1 MIEKLKILCDR
12 LKIDYKKDLI
22 ITIAVFSFILA
33 VGVVLS
39 FVYSLIIGII
49 IWVIGFIYVFLHYSN
64 LKSLVK
70 QLTNSKEIAFSGF
83 YRYVVTLL
91 KNNHILYSALQASLE
106 YVDEVLVDDV
116 NQLINEME
124 NDTTMEPFLNFSMSF
139 DDENIK
145 QMIILLYKTQD
156 SGIIDDVLDSINDCI
171 VNLQDTS
178 IKNYIY
184 KEEKKIEK
192 YYMFP
197 IILSAVVM
205 IMVSFYVF
213 SLIGEGL
220 YV

>member
-1 MIEKLKILCDR
+1 MFEKIKILCDR

-22 ITIAVFSFILA
+22 ITIVIFVCFI
-33 VGVVLS
+33 VIGIVLS
-39 FVYSLIIGII
+39 FIYSMIIGII
-49 IWVIGFIYVFLHYSN
+49 IWVIGFVYIFLHYSN
-64 LKSLVK
+64 LKSSVK
-70 QLTNSKEIAFSGF
+70 QLTNSKEIAFNGF
-83 YRYVVTLL
+83 YRYVITLL

-106 YVDEVLVDDV
+106 YVDEVLIDDV
-116 NQLINEME
+116 NRLILEME
-124 NDTTMEPFLNFSMSF
+124 NDTTMEPFLNFATIF
-139 DDENIK
+139 DDETIK

-156 SGIIDDVLDSINDCI
+156 VGIIDYVLDSINTCNM
-171 VNLQDTS
+171 NLQDTS

>member
-1 MIEKLKILCDR
+1 MIEKLKLLCGR
-12 LKIDYKKDLI
+12 LKIDFKKDLI
-22 ITIAVFSFILA
+22 ITIVVFSFILA

-49 IWVIGFIYVFLHYSN
+49 IWVMGFIYVFLHYSN

-70 QLTNSKEIAFSGF
+70 QLTNSKDIAFNGF

-116 NQLINEME
+116 NQLINDME

>member
-1 MIEKLKILCDR
+1 MIEKYKLLCQR
-12 LKIDYKKDLI
+12 LKIDFKKDFTITCI
-22 ITIAVFSFILA
+22 ILGLFII
-33 VGVVLS
+33 VGVIAS
-39 FVYSLIIGII
+39 IMYSMIIGII
-49 IWVIGFIYVFLHYSN
+49 VLIAGVLYVFMHYSG
-64 LKSLVK
+64 LKSSSN
-70 QLTNSKEIAFSGF
+70 QLTYSKEIAFNGF

-106 YVDEVLVDDV
+106 YVDEVLIDDV
-116 NQLINEME
+116 NQLILEME

-139 DDENIK
+139 DDESIK

-156 SGIIDDVLDSINDCI
+156 VGIINEVLDSINNCI

>member
-1 MIEKLKILCDR
+1 MFEKIKILCDR

-22 ITIAVFSFILA
+22 ITIVIFVCFI
-33 VGVVLS
+33 VIGIVLS
-39 FVYSLIIGII
+39 FIYSMIIGII
-49 IWVIGFIYVFLHYSN
+49 IWVIGFVYIFLHYSN
-64 LKSLVK
+64 LKSSVK
-70 QLTNSKEIAFSGF
+70 QLTNSKEIAFNGF
-83 YRYVVTLL
+83 YRYVITLL

-106 YVDEVLVDDV
+106 YVDEVLIDDV
-116 NQLINEME
+116 NRLILEME
-124 NDTTMEPFLNFSMSF
+124 NDTTMEPFLNFATLF
-139 DDENIK
+139 DDETIK

-156 SGIIDDVLDSINDCI
+156 VGIIDDVLDSINTCI
-171 VNLQDTS
+171 MNLQDTS

>member
-1 MIEKLKILCDR
+1 MIEKLKLLCGR
-12 LKIDYKKDLI
+12 LKIDFKKDLI
-22 ITIAVFSFILA
+22 ITIVVFSFILA

-49 IWVIGFIYVFLHYSN
+49 IWVMGFIYVFLHYSN

-70 QLTNSKEIAFSGF
+70 QLTNSKEIAFNGF
-83 YRYVVTLL
+83 YRYIVTLL

-116 NQLINEME
+116 NQLINDME

>member
-1 MIEKLKILCDR
+1 MIEKLKLLCGR
-12 LKIDYKKDLI
+12 LKIDFKKDLI
-22 ITIAVFSFILA
+22 ITIVVFSFILA

-49 IWVIGFIYVFLHYSN
+49 IWVMGFIYVFLHYSN

-70 QLTNSKEIAFSGF
+70 QLTNSKEIAFNGF

-116 NQLINEME
+116 NQLINDME

>member
-1 MIEKLKILCDR
+1 MIEKLKLLCGR
-12 LKIDYKKDLI
+12 LKIDFKKDLI
-22 ITIAVFSFILA
+22 ITIVVFSFILA

-49 IWVIGFIYVFLHYSN
+49 IWIIGFIYVFLHYSN

-70 QLTNSKEIAFSGF
+70 QLTNSKEIAFNGF

>member
-1 MIEKLKILCDR
+1 MIEKLKLLCGR
-12 LKIDYKKDLI
+12 LKIDFKKDLI
-22 ITIAVFSFILA
+22 ITIVVFSFILA

-49 IWVIGFIYVFLHYSN
+49 IWVMGFIYVFLHYSN
-64 LKSLVK
+64 LKSSVK
-70 QLTNSKEIAFSGF
+70 QLTNSKEIAFNGF

-124 NDTTMEPFLNFSMSF
+124 NDTTMEPFLNFSISF

>member
-1 MIEKLKILCDR
+1 MIEKLKLLCGR

-22 ITIAVFSFILA
+22 ITIVVFSFILA

-49 IWVIGFIYVFLHYSN
+49 IWVMGFIYVFLHYSN

-70 QLTNSKEIAFSGF
+70 QLTNSKEIAFNGF

-116 NQLINEME
+116 NQLINDME

>member
-1 MIEKLKILCDR
+1 MIEKLKLLFGR
-12 LKIDYKKDLI
+12 LKIDFKKDLI
-22 ITIAVFSFILA
+22 ITIVVFSFIFA

-70 QLTNSKEIAFSGF
+70 QLTNSKEIAFNGF

>member
-1 MIEKLKILCDR
+1 MIEKLKLLCGR
-12 LKIDYKKDLI
+12 LKIDFKKDLI
-22 ITIAVFSFILA
+22 ITIVVFSFILA

-70 QLTNSKEIAFSGF
+70 QLTNSKEIAFNGF

>member
-1 MIEKLKILCDR
+1 MIEKLKLLCGR
-12 LKIDYKKDLI
+12 LKIDFKKDLI
-22 ITIAVFSFILA
+22 ITIVVFSFMLA

-49 IWVIGFIYVFLHYSN
+49 IWVIGFVYVFLHYSN

-70 QLTNSKEIAFSGF
+70 QLTNSKEIAFNGF

>member
-1 MIEKLKILCDR
+1 M
-12 LKIDYKKDLI
+12 
-22 ITIAVFSFILA
+22 
-33 VGVVLS
+33 S

-49 IWVIGFIYVFLHYSN
+49 IWVMGFIYVFLHYSN

-70 QLTNSKEIAFSGF
+70 QLTNSKEIAFNGF

-116 NQLINEME
+116 NQLINDME

>member
-1 MIEKLKILCDR
+1 MIEKLKLLCGR
-12 LKIDYKKDLI
+12 LKIDFKKDLI
-22 ITIAVFSFILA
+22 ITIVVFSFILA

-70 QLTNSKEIAFSGF
+70 QLTNSKEIAFNGF

-184 KEEKKIEK
+184 KEVKKIEK